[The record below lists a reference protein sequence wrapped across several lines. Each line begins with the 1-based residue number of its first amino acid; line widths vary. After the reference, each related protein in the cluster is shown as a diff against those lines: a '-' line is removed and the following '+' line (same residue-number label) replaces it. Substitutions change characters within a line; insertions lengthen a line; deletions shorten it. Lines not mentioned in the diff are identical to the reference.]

1 MARSIGTK
9 DFGEPHQK
17 EREDSH
23 AGNSLTPQGCAGR
36 ERGTALHYKSAR
48 ARTCPSA
55 ERPCTTGVRGLELAR
70 LVRGIR
76 LAPRECAGRP
86 CTVTKKT
93 GTGGNSE
100 TPRNARDPM
109 KAGTATPRPAG
120 CAGWSETCGVG
131 GLVSESHSDDAFSS
145 PTGATVTEA
154 RGDYVVEHK
163 RSARCR
169 PRWLAESV
177 VSNCRRGDKQ
187 EKPEARAV
195 ARCR

>member
-1 MARSIGTK
+1 MRGQRARNGLALQT
-9 DFGEPHQK
+9 
-17 EREDSH
+17 
-23 AGNSLTPQGCAGR
+23 CAGSNLP
-36 ERGTALHYKSAR
+36 ERGTALHYRSAR
-48 ARTCPSA
+48 ARTCPTRARNS
-55 ERPCTTGVRGLELAR
+55 PCTTGVRGPTLHSHKE
-70 LVRGIR
+70 I
-76 LAPRECAGRP
+76 
-86 CTVTKKT
+86 

-109 KAGTATPRPAG
+109 KAGTATPWPAG

-195 ARCR
+195 ARCRQPRLS

>member
-1 MARSIGTK
+1 MARGIESK

-17 EREDSH
+17 ERGNSH

-36 ERGTALHYKSAR
+36 ERGTTLHYKSAR

-109 KAGTATPRPAG
+109 KAGTATPQREAPQRG
-120 CAGWSETCGVG
+120 RKGRRG
-131 GLVSESHSDDAFSS
+131 GMQQK
-145 PTGATVTEA
+145 GEA
-154 RGDYVVEHK
+154 RGSAQTVEGDARLVVPW
-163 RSARCR
+163 RRTSGLARLITAAMSARVR
-169 PRWLAESV
+169 LSLRT
-177 VSNCRRGDKQ
+177 
-187 EKPEARAV
+187 
-195 ARCR
+195 